1 MVKPGAKIPFDSAL
15 PQSAEQS
22 VGLVLP
28 AVLSDRLDSLVALAE
43 RNGERTNR
51 REVVAALLLAAKPS
65 GAAISELIRAYR
77 RAQVQEALVGDAAG
91 EEYVVGLRRPGP
103 RPRFDRRS

>member
-28 AVLSDRLDSLVALAE
+28 VVLSDRLDSLVALAE
-43 RNGERTNR
+43 RLLPEKNGLFRGIEI
-51 REVVAALLLAAKPS
+51 
-65 GAAISELIRAYR
+65 G
-77 RAQVQEALVGDAAG
+77 
-91 EEYVVGLRRPGP
+91 
-103 RPRFDRRS
+103 